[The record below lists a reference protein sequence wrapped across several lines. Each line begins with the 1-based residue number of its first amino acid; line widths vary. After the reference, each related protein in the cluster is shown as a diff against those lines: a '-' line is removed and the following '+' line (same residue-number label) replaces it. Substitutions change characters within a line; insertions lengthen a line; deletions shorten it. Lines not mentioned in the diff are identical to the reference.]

1 MLRGFFMNQL
11 MDQLNALVSDINGIL
26 WGPYCLIPILVGA
39 GIYFTLKLK
48 FVQVRRF
55 MQAAR
60 YGFGDMSL
68 QGEKAGKEGMSSFQ
82 SLTTAVAAQVGT
94 GNLAGAA
101 TAIACGGP
109 GAIFWMWIAAF
120 FGMATIFVEAVLAQL
135 YKTKDDSGHT
145 VGGPAYYISKGFGS
159 KGLAVFF
166 AVTIILAL
174 GFIGNMVQ
182 ANSIADS
189 FYTAF
194 GIPPLAVGLVVAA
207 FTAFIFLGGVSRLA
221 YTTEKMVPLMA
232 VLYVVGSLI
241 VIITH
246 LDNFIPALKMIFVGA
261 FDPAA
266 ATGGVIGAS
275 IKEAMRYG
283 VARGL
288 FSNEAGM
295 GSTPHAH
302 AIAKVKYP
310 AQQGLVAIIGVFF
323 DTFVVLNMTAF
334 VIIMT
339 GAIGTDPNA
348 VPQGIALT
356 QKAFTLG
363 FGSLGSSF
371 VAICLFF
378 FAGSTILGWAFFG
391 EQNIKFLF
399 GSKAVKPYKIIIIVF
414 LVLGSV
420 LKVDLVWNL
429 ADMFNGIMVLPNI
442 IALFAL
448 GKFVS
453 KALDEYEKDVH

>member
-1 MLRGFFMNQL
+1 MNQL
-11 MDQLNALVSDINGIL
+11 LDQLNALVSSINDVL
-26 WGPYCLIPILVGA
+26 WGPFCLIPILVGA
-39 GIYFTLKLK
+39 GIYFTLKLR
-48 FVQVRRF
+48 FVQIKRF
-55 MQAAR
+55 MKAMR

-94 GNLAGAA
+94 GNMAGAA

-120 FGMATIFVEAVLAQL
+120 FGMATIFVEAVLAQI
-135 YKTKDDSGHT
+135 YKTKDDKGHT
-145 VGGPAYYISKGFGS
+145 VGGPAYYISKGLGS
-159 KGLAVFF
+159 KFLAGFF

-194 GIPPLAVGLVVAA
+194 GVPPLAIGLFVAA
-207 FTAFIFLGGVSRLA
+207 FVGFIFLGGVSRLA

-232 VLYVVGSLI
+232 LLYVIGGIVVMLI
-241 VIITH
+241 HIDQ
-246 LDNFIPALKMIFVGA
+246 LIPAFKMIFVGA
-261 FDPAA
+261 FDPMA

-310 AQQGLVAIIGVFF
+310 AQQGLVAIVGVFF

-334 VIIMT
+334 VILMT
-339 GAIGTDPNA
+339 GALGTDPNA
-348 VPQGIALT
+348 VPTGIALT
-356 QKAFTLG
+356 QKAFTIGLG
-363 FGSLGSSF
+363 PLGNSF
-371 VAICLFF
+371 VAVCLFF

-391 EQNIKFLF
+391 EQNIKYLF
-399 GSKAVKPYKIIIIVF
+399 GTKAVRPYKIIIICF
-414 LVLGSV
+414 LILGSM

-429 ADMFNGIMVLPNI
+429 ADFFNGIMVLPNI

-448 GKFVS
+448 GKFAS
-453 KALDEYEKDVH
+453 MALEEFNRDVK